1 MIPKHSFFF
10 ILFLFIKLVLP
21 ARAQDIPHV
30 PISLQQADST
40 FISQNLLLL
49 AEKCNVDAIRAQV
62 LQSKLWSNPNV
73 SVTQSAYN
81 GAYKTN
87 GGKKWFDFSQNGEM
101 SVQIQQLILL
111 AGKRNKQIKIAEL
124 SAQKEEQLYFDLLRT
139 LRYSLHS
146 GFYNVYY
153 LQQSLTVYDKE
164 INSLSKLIDVF
175 QTQYKKGYVSKKE
188 ILRLKSDLLSL
199 QSEKSSLYTQLTG
212 ALSDFNVL
220 LHTSGINYA
229 PVVNQDNYKTADS
242 LNIAALLDTAYN
254 NRYDLKAAQIDA
266 SINEN
271 NYRYQKS
278 MAVPDLT
285 LMAGWDRQGSFI
297 RDYNYVGV
305 QVDLPFFN
313 RNQGNIKSAKLA
325 AQASEYKMQS
335 AEEQVKA
342 DVMQAYAIAMDA
354 EKNYHNFDHSFV
366 ADLDTLN
373 QEMLKNYEKKN
384 ISLIEFLDYYEAY
397 KDNALQINSMLYNR
411 INALEGINY
420 SVGKEVTNK

>member
-1 MIPKHSFFF
+1 
-10 ILFLFIKLVLP
+10 
-21 ARAQDIPHV
+21 
-30 PISLQQADST
+30 
-40 FISQNLLLL
+40 
-49 AEKCNVDAIRAQV
+49 
-62 LQSKLWSNPNV
+62 
-73 SVTQSAYN
+73 
-81 GAYKTN
+81 
-87 GGKKWFDFSQNGEM
+87 
-101 SVQIQQLILL
+101 
-111 AGKRNKQIKIAEL
+111 
-124 SAQKEEQLYFDLLRT
+124 
-139 LRYSLHS
+139 
-146 GFYNVYY
+146 
-153 LQQSLTVYDKE
+153 
-164 INSLSKLIDVF
+164 LSKLIEVF
-175 QTQYKKGYVSKKE
+175 QTQYEKGYVSKKE

-199 QSEKSSLYTQLTG
+199 QSEKSSLYVQLTG

-229 PVVNQDNYKTADS
+229 PVVNQDNYKAADS
-242 LNIAALLDTAYN
+242 LNITALLDTAYN

-342 DVMQAYAIAMDA
+342 DVMQAYAIALDA

>member
-1 MIPKHSFFF
+1 MVSKHSFFF
-10 ILFLFIKLVLP
+10 FLFLFIELVLP
-21 ARAQDIPHV
+21 ATAQTIPHV

-40 FISQNLLLL
+40 FLDKNLLLL
-49 AEKCNVDAIRAQV
+49 AEKCNVDAARAQV
-62 LQSKLWSNPNV
+62 LQSKLWSNPSV

-101 SVQIQQLILL
+101 SIQVQQLILL

-139 LRYSLHS
+139 LKYSLHS
-146 GFYNVYY
+146 GFYNIYY
-153 LQQSLTVYDKE
+153 LQQSLNVYDKE
-164 INSLSKLIDVF
+164 IDSLSKLIEVF
-175 QTQYKKGYVSKKE
+175 QTQYEKGYVSKKE

-199 QSEKSSLYTQLTG
+199 QSEKSGLYGQLVS

-220 LHTSGINYA
+220 LHTTGVYYTPAVDQNH
-229 PVVNQDNYKTADS
+229 YKTADS
-242 LNIAALLDTAYN
+242 IKLESLLDTAYN
-254 NRYDLKAAQIDA
+254 NRYDLKAAQLDA
-266 SINEN
+266 SISQT

-278 MAVPDLT
+278 MAVPDLM

-313 RNQGNIKSAKLA
+313 RNQGNIKTAKLT

-335 AEEQVKA
+335 AEDQVKA
-342 DVMQAYAIAMDA
+342 DVLQAYTIALDA
-354 EKNYHNFDHSFV
+354 EKNYHNFDHSFIS
-366 ADLDTLN
+366 DLDTLN

-397 KDNALQINSMLYNR
+397 KDNALQINGMLYNR

-420 SVGKEVTNK
+420 SVGKEVTNR